1 MKHATAQA
9 LDQLE
14 PLLADIRERL
24 ILNRAAKPDIY
35 PWPAWDQTA

>member
-24 ILNRAAKPDIY
+24 ILNRGAKADIY
-35 PWPAWDQTA
+35 ASPSPG